1 MKADDF
7 LKNYQKLQHGIMFDD
22 LIDLEFATVG
32 YSKIDKSPFWN
43 FGLTNKIL
51 IPTELKKVEETLLSL
66 DRKSTIYFENG
77 DSLKPLS
84 WRLKDNGYQLE
95 FEDCWQFWDGNKI
108 DETRFDLVKKVDSL
122 ELLNE
127 FLNTFDACYQ
137 KDDPQNPYGELGE
150 YLETAKELWHKH
162 HQSNRLEYFI
172 VYDGEGRTLCSS
184 HSD

>member
-1 MKADDF
+1 M
-7 LKNYQKLQHGIMFDD
+7 
-22 LIDLEFATVG
+22 
-32 YSKIDKSPFWN
+32 
-43 FGLTNKIL
+43 
-51 IPTELKKVEETLLSL
+51 
-66 DRKSTIYFENG
+66 
-77 DSLKPLS
+77 
-84 WRLKDNGYQLE
+84 E

-172 VYDGEGRTLCSS
+172 VYDGGGRTLCSS